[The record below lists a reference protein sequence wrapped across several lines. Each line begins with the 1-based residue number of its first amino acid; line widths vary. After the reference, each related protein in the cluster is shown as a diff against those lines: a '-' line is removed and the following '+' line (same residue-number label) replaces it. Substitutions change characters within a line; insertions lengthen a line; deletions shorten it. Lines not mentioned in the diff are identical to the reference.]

1 MLKKTKLEGRERVNL
16 KVKRSK
22 RISVKERLI
31 LKMIEFKAE
40 DISTEH

>member
-31 LKMIEFKAE
+31 LKMIEFKRCLLVL
-40 DISTEH
+40 S